1 MTTKERPILFSG
13 EMVRAIIDGRKTQTR
28 RVVKPQPVGHEFN
41 PGNVQPAFVEPQT
54 LKGYLAVG
62 VKTMNADR
70 FTYHR
75 SPPYGVPGDHLW
87 VRETIEVLSFGAGTA
102 QIQYRADGSTRII
115 GDRKLPDR
123 LGSIPSIHVPRQA
136 SRITLEVTDVRVER
150 LQDISEG
157 DAIAEGIH
165 TANFTGWG
173 DELGVPSFPEPDV
186 YCDYSDKYGGWLES
200 AALSFQS
207 LWKSINGEGSW
218 DANPWVWVVEFKEV
232 KP

>member
-13 EMVRAIIDGRKTQTR
+13 EMVRAILDGRKTQTR
-28 RVVKPQPVGHEFN
+28 RVVKPQPKPSSFKSDEELSWRQAWN
-41 PGNVQPAFVEPQT
+41 LP
-54 LKGYLAVG
+54 KC
-62 VKTMNADR
+62 
-70 FTYHR
+70 
-75 SPPYGVPGDHLW
+75 PYGVPGDRLW

-150 LQDISEG
+150 LQDISEE
-157 DAIAEGIH
+157 DAQAEGIH
-165 TANFTGWG
+165 QPAIGNISVAQKMGVCRYGFANVW
-173 DELGVPSFPEPDV
+173 E
-186 YCDYSDKYGGWLES
+186 
-200 AALSFQS
+200 
-207 LWKSINGEGSW
+207 SINGEESW

-232 KP
+232 KR